1 MKLKKD
7 YTSVTARSWSE
18 ASLISLNEGDAAIVA
33 KADGSVCLHMPG
45 DMEAVSLGHAHAMLM
60 SMVLSG
66 TPGLEQIYRALCE
79 AQGHS
84 LDCANAP
91 EDVVH

>member
-1 MKLKKD
+1 M
-7 YTSVTARSWSE
+7 TGRGWSE
-18 ASLISLNEGDAAIVA
+18 ESQISLGEGDAAIVA
-33 KADGSVCLHMPG
+33 RADGTLMLHMPG
-45 DMEAVSLGHAHAMLM
+45 DMEAVSLGHSHAMLM

-66 TPGLEQIYRALCE
+66 TAGLESIYRALCE
-79 AQGHS
+79 AQGLS